1 MTKGKP
7 RDKTHQSSKDAKKR
21 FKYKFIKI
29 SKKLG
34 NKNTQSQNRKN
45 LGIKSTKQKE
55 QIDTKNISTKETF
68 KTNSTEKA
76 SNLFKEIENEYIDKL
91 LNIYYDTYSDELLY
105 KNLEKLNQ
113 NKKVV
118 TENILNKYGI
128 SEERRKYVLSYF
140 SLFIE
145 EHKISS
151 KLYFLTVSLFDS
163 FLINYS
169 ESNNDMKCHKLFLSK
184 NSKEFSDTIYILLLL
199 YSCKIF

>member
-7 RDKTHQSSKDAKKR
+7 RDKTHQSSKDTKKR

-29 SKKLG
+29 SKKIG
-34 NKNTQSQNRKN
+34 NKKTKAQKPKN
-45 LGIKSTKQKE
+45 LALKSTNPNE

-169 ESNNDMKCHKLFLSK
+169 ESNNV
-184 NSKEFSDTIYILLLL
+184 
-199 YSCKIF
+199 